1 MINLGASLRGY
12 LFSILLVWVA
22 LATLMSLYES
32 IRQVGMP
39 LMRVGR
45 PLTSLVMTVLM
56 VFVFIGPTM
65 QYIVMKLM
73 GMRFDYE
80 KK

>member
-1 MINLGASLRGY
+1 MIDLGASLWGY

-22 LATLMSLYES
+22 LATLMSLYGS
-32 IRQVGMP
+32 IRQVGFP

-56 VFVFIGPTM
+56 AFVFIGPTM

-80 KK
+80 RK